1 MPEADKEGERYS
13 LDQPQQTPGFF
24 LKGSHQLDWGMK
36 NRMARV
42 FDPTSGRTVMLAI
55 DHGYFQGPT
64 TGLERIDLSIVPLLP
79 NCDALFCTRGIL
91 RSVIPAECQK
101 PMVLRASGGPSILR
115 EELSDEQIAMDM
127 DDAMRLNAAGVG
139 IQVFIGSEFETR
151 SVHNMTKLVDAG
163 LRTGIPVMGITA
175 VGKNMVRDAKYF
187 RLACRIIAEL
197 GAQYVKTYYVE
208 EGFETITA
216 SCPVPIVMAG
226 GKKLPELEALTM
238 AYNAVQQGA
247 SGVDMGRNIFQS
259 DAPKAMIAA
268 VSGRRAQKHETQGR
282 FRSVQDAESERRGQ
296 RSPRHAFGHVDQHPI
311 APIAPRRRQADQEPR
326 HRCRDECAAEYHQ

>member
-1 MPEADKEGERYS
+1 MPEADKEGERY
-13 LDQPQQTPGFF
+13 QAETPQAAPGFF

-36 NRMARV
+36 NRLART
-42 FDPTSGRTVMLAI
+42 FNPQSGRTVMLAI

-79 NCDALFCTRGIL
+79 FCDALFCTRGIL
-91 RSVIPAECQK
+91 RSVIPAQSQQ

-115 EELSDEQIAMDM
+115 EELSDEQIALAM
-127 DDAMRLNAAGVG
+127 DDAVRLNASGVG
-139 IQVFIGSEFETR
+139 IQVFIGGEHETR
-151 SVHNMTKLVDAG
+151 SVHNMTRLVDAG
-163 LRTGIPVMGITA
+163 LRVGMPVMGITA
-175 VGKNMVRDAKYF
+175 VGKTMARDAKYF

-197 GAQYVKTYYVE
+197 GAQYVKTYYVDE
-208 EGFETITA
+208 DFETVTA

-268 VSGRRAQKHETQGR
+268 VRAVVHENIKPKEAFEL
-282 FRSVQDAESERRGQ
+282 FRSLKAKG
-296 RSPRHAFGHVDQHPI
+296 
-311 APIAPRRRQADQEPR
+311 
-326 HRCRDECAAEYHQ
+326 